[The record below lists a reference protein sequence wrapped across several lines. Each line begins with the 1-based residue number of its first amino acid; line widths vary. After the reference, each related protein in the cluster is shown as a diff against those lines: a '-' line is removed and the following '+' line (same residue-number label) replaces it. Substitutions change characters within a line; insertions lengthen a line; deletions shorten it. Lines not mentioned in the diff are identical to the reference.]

1 MSSPPTQT
9 VSDLFTSAAAS
20 LIIYDH
26 LLTLGDEI
34 KLVWPHRTRLPKLLF
49 FLSRYMIPAIEF
61 CMWLSSDAICGYWHV
76 APLYIAMAAAE
87 ALIFCSQ
94 CKTVTKGIDE
104 RSQWMWWA
112 LVLMYSANLITVTFC
127 VSEVIPAAG
136 SGKDSCV
143 LPEKPA
149 LKLYTASNTPR
160 ITTGRSRFSIL
171 VSRMTINLLDREEY
185 IDNAPEEVST
195 VVFEYD

>member
-61 CMWLSSDAICGYWHV
+61 CMWLSSEAICGYWHV

-143 LPEKPA
+143 LPEKPCA
-149 LKLYTASNTPR
+149 LRTTEEMFDCEQWLLWLSAPGSYTLPAIHRALPPVEAASAFLCETH
-160 ITTGRSRFSIL
+160 
-171 VSRMTINLLDREEY
+171 
-185 IDNAPEEVST
+185 
-195 VVFEYD
+195 